1 MLVFG
6 AVSVISSL
14 VDKNPDYLYAIG
26 VLKDTQAVPVINTP
40 EEIDG
45 VVIKPYIGDT
55 VAVKV
60 PFYDIKGDELSQEK
74 ALIYFQN
81 TYMKNTGVLYTSEEG
96 FDIVMSMGGTIKK
109 VRNDEI
115 LGNVI
120 EVEHNQN
127 LRTIYYSVDD
137 IKVSEGDMLEQSQ
150 VIARSGANKICEGK
164 NNLLFE
170 VYYNGVIIN
179 PEVYYEMDI
188 STLNQVSMSV
198 YIVDDKLVIINKDR
212 VWEKSFKSIDKGYI
226 LNKEKFME
234 EYSSFLKKE
243 KIKTNILNDRIE
255 IVLNSYYLESDRFY
269 LENIFVDLGYLKVEF
284 KDINEILGVKDKEN
298 ILYVELDKG
307 YMVVYLDRGIYLDL
321 NFFQDIPKILQYF
334 LEYFDR
340 DIILFGT
347 NKMVSQI
354 KLKDKMVYYIDK
366 PDTYIEKCLLKVKKY
381 GV

>member
-1 MLVFG
+1 MKQRKLKSYVLPTIYVIVLMLVFG

-188 STLNQVSMSV
+188 STLN
-198 YIVDDKLVIINKDR
+198 
-212 VWEKSFKSIDKGYI
+212 
-226 LNKEKFME
+226 
-234 EYSSFLKKE
+234 
-243 KIKTNILNDRIE
+243 
-255 IVLNSYYLESDRFY
+255 
-269 LENIFVDLGYLKVEF
+269 
-284 KDINEILGVKDKEN
+284 
-298 ILYVELDKG
+298 
-307 YMVVYLDRGIYLDL
+307 
-321 NFFQDIPKILQYF
+321 
-334 LEYFDR
+334 
-340 DIILFGT
+340 
-347 NKMVSQI
+347 
-354 KLKDKMVYYIDK
+354 
-366 PDTYIEKCLLKVKKY
+366 
-381 GV
+381 

>member
-1 MLVFG
+1 
-6 AVSVISSL
+6 
-14 VDKNPDYLYAIG
+14 
-26 VLKDTQAVPVINTP
+26 
-40 EEIDG
+40 
-45 VVIKPYIGDT
+45 
-55 VAVKV
+55 
-60 PFYDIKGDELSQEK
+60 
-74 ALIYFQN
+74 
-81 TYMKNTGVLYTSEEG
+81 
-96 FDIVMSMGGTIKK
+96 
-109 VRNDEI
+109 
-115 LGNVI
+115 
-120 EVEHNQN
+120 
-127 LRTIYYSVDD
+127 
-137 IKVSEGDMLEQSQ
+137 
-150 VIARSGANKICEGK
+150 
-164 NNLLFE
+164 
-170 VYYNGVIIN
+170 
-179 PEVYYEMDI
+179 
-188 STLNQVSMSV
+188 MSV
-198 YIVDDKLVIINKDR
+198 YIVDDKLVIVNKDR

-284 KDINEILGVKDKEN
+284 KDINEILGVRDKEN

-321 NFFQDIPKILQYF
+321 DFFQDIPKILQYF

>member
-55 VAVKV
+55 VTVKV

-109 VRNDEI
+109 IRNDEI

-137 IKVSEGDMLEQSQ
+137 IKVSEGDMLEQGE

-188 STLNQVSMSV
+188 STLN
-198 YIVDDKLVIINKDR
+198 
-212 VWEKSFKSIDKGYI
+212 
-226 LNKEKFME
+226 
-234 EYSSFLKKE
+234 
-243 KIKTNILNDRIE
+243 
-255 IVLNSYYLESDRFY
+255 
-269 LENIFVDLGYLKVEF
+269 
-284 KDINEILGVKDKEN
+284 
-298 ILYVELDKG
+298 
-307 YMVVYLDRGIYLDL
+307 
-321 NFFQDIPKILQYF
+321 
-334 LEYFDR
+334 
-340 DIILFGT
+340 
-347 NKMVSQI
+347 
-354 KLKDKMVYYIDK
+354 
-366 PDTYIEKCLLKVKKY
+366 
-381 GV
+381 